1 MKKKFRVLGGLALL
15 VVPLLILA
23 AVITSVAATAGT
35 SGIIM
40 AEGVVGTVTTDKVDA
55 AAPELNMNSVL
66 DEIVKISISRT
77 PLTVLTDKLSKR
89 AKSTAWEQQGY
100 ELVERPY
107 EDTVAATY
115 TTQTGVKSAEIT
127 VTNKDLWTRDHTMLV
142 QLGSDPTAYP
152 MLLITSFNY
161 GTSKVTVET
170 IDPDGKGTSQPDL
183 PTIAAGTKITRLGA
197 ALSELQANMSSFAEM
212 PSKQS
217 NYNQRFGTKVAV
229 SFFQELAK
237 QEVKWGFS
245 DIRALRLK
253 KMREEEEMSAWFG
266 KKGITVRT
274 NANGEAEPVYTMDG
288 LIRSAG
294 MKRGEYGTGGSDRTF
309 DSKALNKIC
318 ESAFAGNN
326 GSSVRYAF
334 HGSKV
339 GTYLADGITNWTK
352 MVQDSTT
359 EIISGLYFSTFKSTY
374 GELRFIYHPLFDK
387 AGLSECM
394 VIVDF
399 DNLVYAEYKPLET
412 IELKLKEAGIS
423 NEKAVFIDHAFT
435 ILPLYD
441 ECHMF
446 VKPKA

>member
-1 MKKKFRVLGGLALL
+1 
-15 VVPLLILA
+15 
-23 AVITSVAATAGT
+23 
-35 SGIIM
+35 
-40 AEGVVGTVTTDKVDA
+40 
-55 AAPELNMNSVL
+55 
-66 DEIVKISISRT
+66 
-77 PLTVLTDKLSKR
+77 
-89 AKSTAWEQQGY
+89 
-100 ELVERPY
+100 
-107 EDTVAATY
+107 
-115 TTQTGVKSAEIT
+115 
-127 VTNKDLWTRDHTMLV
+127 
-142 QLGSDPTAYP
+142 
-152 MLLITSFNY
+152 
-161 GTSKVTVET
+161 
-170 IDPDGKGTSQPDL
+170 
-183 PTIAAGTKITRLGA
+183 
-197 ALSELQANMSSFAEM
+197 MSSFAEM

-394 VIVDF
+394 AIVDF